1 MKGEDIKPILLAAL
15 LFLESTITF
24 WHTEQKDFPFLKGS
38 YFGQTPPT
46 WAPQV
51 FASGI
56 ISTEKCWEAAPQT
69 TRD

>member
-15 LFLESTITF
+15 LLFESTITF
-24 WHTEQKDFPFLKGS
+24 CHAEQKDFPFLKGP

-46 WAPQV
+46 SAPQV

-56 ISTEKCWEAAPQT
+56 ILTEKCWEAA
-69 TRD
+69 